1 VIRERVAMPRVVKHT
16 AESDSDYS
24 VKGSD
29 EERRGRGG
37 GGGGPSNLNKDDISR
52 MVSDVVLYCLVTDQK
67 KALIKRSEIVKQCNL
82 GKGLSKV
89 EVDRVMDQVERHFM
103 DTFGLRLQEKE
114 DRRGVFMLVNTI
126 SEGAGQGNIQWSDTE
141 TAQMGITFAILGLV
155 FMSGGRVTDE
165 TLLRFVRN
173 LGLVGEEGRGRKGE
187 QGTVEQEVSQ
197 LFDGDIKRFVN
208 DTLVSK
214 QQYLRRTRV
223 VEVEGEQY
231 EYSWGERA
239 EAEVK
244 KSTVLKFVCEL
255 YGCRPRMFAEQFDIV
270 KQEEGEE
277 ALESDDEEE
286 Q

>member
-1 VIRERVAMPRVVKHT
+1 MPRVVRPT
-16 AESDSDYS
+16 ADSDSDYS

-29 EERRGRGG
+29 EERRGRGVG
-37 GGGGPSNLNKDDISR
+37 GGSSNLNKDDISR
-52 MVSDVVLYCLVTDQK
+52 MVSDVVLYCLVTDQR
-67 KALIKRSEIVKQCNL
+67 KALIKRADIVKQCNL

-89 EVDRVMDQVERHFM
+89 EVDKVMEQVERHFM
-103 DTFGLRLQEKE
+103 DTFGMRLQEKE

-126 SEGAGQGNIQWSDTE
+126 SESSGQGNIQWSDSE
-141 TAQMGITFAILGLV
+141 TAQMGLTFSILGLV
-155 FMSGGRVTDE
+155 FMSGGRVMDDI
-165 TLLRFVRN
+165 LIRFVRN
-173 LGLVGEEGRGRKGE
+173 LGLVAEDSRGRKGE
-187 QGTVEQEVSQ
+187 QGSVEAEVSQ
-197 LFDGDIKRFVN
+197 LFDGDMKRFVN

-255 YGCRPRMFAEQFDIV
+255 YGCRPRVFAEQFDIV
-270 KQEEGEE
+270 KQEEGED
-277 ALESDDEEE
+277 ALESDDDDD
-286 Q
+286 QN

>member
-1 VIRERVAMPRVVKHT
+1 MPRVVRPT
-16 AESDSDYS
+16 ADSDSDYS

-29 EERRGRGG
+29 EERRGRGVG
-37 GGGGPSNLNKDDISR
+37 GGGGSSNLNKDDISR
-52 MVSDVVLYCLVTDQK
+52 MVSDVVLYCLVTDQR
-67 KALIKRSEIVKQCNL
+67 KALIKRADIVKQCNL

-89 EVDRVMDQVERHFM
+89 EVDKVMEQVERHFM
-103 DTFGLRLQEKE
+103 DTFGMRLQEKE

-126 SEGAGQGNIQWSDTE
+126 SESSGQGNIQWSDSE
-141 TAQMGITFAILGLV
+141 TAQMGLTFSILGLV
-155 FMSGGRVTDE
+155 FMSGGRVMDDI
-165 TLLRFVRN
+165 LIRFVRN
-173 LGLVGEEGRGRKGE
+173 LGLVGEDSRGRKGE
-187 QGTVEQEVSQ
+187 QGSVEAEVSQ
-197 LFDGDIKRFVN
+197 LFDGDMKRFVN

-255 YGCRPRMFAEQFDIV
+255 YGCRPRVFAEQFDIV
-270 KQEEGEE
+270 KQEEGED
-277 ALESDDEEE
+277 ALESDDDDD
-286 Q
+286 QN

>member
-1 VIRERVAMPRVVKHT
+1 MPRVVRPT
-16 AESDSDYS
+16 ADSDSDYS

-29 EERRGRGG
+29 EERRGRGVG
-37 GGGGPSNLNKDDISR
+37 GGGGSSNLNKDDISR
-52 MVSDVVLYCLVTDQK
+52 MVSDVVLYCLVTDQR
-67 KALIKRSEIVKQCNL
+67 KALIKRADIVKQCNL

-89 EVDRVMDQVERHFM
+89 EVDKVMEQVERHFM
-103 DTFGLRLQEKE
+103 DTFGMRLQEKE

-126 SEGAGQGNIQWSDTE
+126 SESSGQGNIQWSDSE
-141 TAQMGITFAILGLV
+141 TAQMGLTFSILGLV
-155 FMSGGRVTDE
+155 FMSGGRVMDDI
-165 TLLRFVRN
+165 LIRFVRN
-173 LGLVGEEGRGRKGE
+173 LGLVAEDSRGRKGE
-187 QGTVEQEVSQ
+187 QGSVEAEVSL
-197 LFDGDIKRFVN
+197 LFDGDMKRFVN

-255 YGCRPRMFAEQFDIV
+255 YGCRPRVFAEQFDIV
-270 KQEEGEE
+270 KQEEGED
-277 ALESDDEEE
+277 ALESDDDDD
-286 Q
+286 QN

>member
-1 VIRERVAMPRVVKHT
+1 MPRVVRPT
-16 AESDSDYS
+16 ADSDSDYS

-29 EERRGRGG
+29 EERRGRGVG
-37 GGGGPSNLNKDDISR
+37 GGGGSSNLNKDDISR
-52 MVSDVVLYCLVTDQK
+52 MVSDVVLYCLVTDQR
-67 KALIKRSEIVKQCNL
+67 KALIKRADIVKQCNL

-89 EVDRVMDQVERHFM
+89 EVDKVMEQVERHFM
-103 DTFGLRLQEKE
+103 DTFGMRLQEKE

-126 SEGAGQGNIQWSDTE
+126 SESSGQGNIQWSDSE
-141 TAQMGITFAILGLV
+141 TAQMGLTFSILGLV
-155 FMSGGRVTDE
+155 FMSGGRVMDDI
-165 TLLRFVRN
+165 LIRFVRN
-173 LGLVGEEGRGRKGE
+173 LGLVAEDSRGRKGE
-187 QGTVEQEVSQ
+187 QGSVEAEVSQ
-197 LFDGDIKRFVN
+197 LFDGDMKRFVN

-255 YGCRPRMFAEQFDIV
+255 YGCRPRVFAEQFDIV
-270 KQEEGEE
+270 KQEEGED
-277 ALESDDEEE
+277 ALESDDDDD
-286 Q
+286 QN